1 MQKAFDTIDHD
12 ILDKMKYLGFT
23 SKTID
28 WFGSYSKKQNIV
40 NLEKTLLGTGVLNCG
55 VYQGS
60 ILDLILFLLYVHH
73 MKRLLKNCNL
83 PF

>member
-1 MQKAFDTIDHD
+1 MQKAFDTIYHD

-60 ILDLILFLLYVHH
+60 ILDLILFLLYVNH